1 MSYQGLKGWMESE
14 TFDGLRASALSNV
27 WFPFQQ
33 WNDVAAEGGL
43 RIITEGHGAKIKDF
57 QGKEYYDGFA
67 GLALVNVGYGRE
79 EIARAVYDQISTL
92 HYANTFA
99 FATIPDACPKLT
111 NRLADNGLL
120 TRVSQY
126 LLLAPALTVSRQE
139 VDEIVDIVS
148 DGISYI
154 EKELGY

>member
-57 QGKEYYDGFA
+57 QGKEYYDGFG
-67 GLALVNVGYGRE
+67 GLAMVNVGYGRE
-79 EIARAVYDQISTL
+79 EITRAVYDQISTL

-120 TRVSQY
+120 TLVSQY
-126 LLLAPALTVSRQE
+126 LLLTPALTVSRQE

>member
-1 MSYQGLKGWMESE
+1 M
-14 TFDGLRASALSNV
+14 
-27 WFPFQQ
+27 
-33 WNDVAAEGGL
+33 
-43 RIITEGHGAKIKDF
+43 DF

-67 GLALVNVGYGRE
+67 GLVLVNVGYGRE

-99 FATIPDACPKLT
+99 FATIPDACSKLT

-126 LLLAPALTVSRQE
+126 LILTPVLTVSRQE

>member
-1 MSYQGLKGWMESE
+1 
-14 TFDGLRASALSNV
+14 V
-27 WFPFQQ
+27 
-33 WNDVAAEGGL
+33 
-43 RIITEGHGAKIKDF
+43 DF

-67 GLALVNVGYGRE
+67 GLVLVNVGYGRE

-99 FATIPDACPKLT
+99 FATIPDACSKLT

-126 LLLAPALTVSRQE
+126 LLLTPALTVSRQE

-148 DGISYI
+148 GGISYI

>member
-67 GLALVNVGYGRE
+67 GLVLVNVGYGRE

-99 FATIPDACPKLT
+99 FATIPDACSKLT

-126 LLLAPALTVSRQE
+126 LLLTPALTVSRQE

-148 DGISYI
+148 GGISYI